1 MFKKLT
7 ISIAYCLVI
16 MLFSSCSFPS
26 LSSAKL
32 FSDNVLK
39 ELSCNN
45 WDFFWNNASE
55 TYKKKVDR
63 VRLNKLRK
71 WIDAELGL
79 IKEYENTYF
88 YSGSSFG
95 ITGGFFV
102 KARYQVKFD
111 KGPGEIELTFVKE
124 NNRFKILNF
133 DIYKKPI
140 Y

>member
-1 MFKKLT
+1 MLKKLI
-7 ISIAYCLVI
+7 ISINFFTLF
-16 MLFSSCSFPS
+16 MLISSCTFPS
-26 LSSAKL
+26 LSSVKI

-39 ELSCNN
+39 ELSYNN

-55 TYKKKVDR
+55 SYRKKVDR
-63 VRLNKLRK
+63 IRLNKLKK
-71 WIDAELGL
+71 WVDSELGP

-102 KARYQVKFD
+102 KARYQVKFE

-124 NNRFKILNF
+124 NNRFKILNVE
-133 DIYKKPI
+133 IYKKPI